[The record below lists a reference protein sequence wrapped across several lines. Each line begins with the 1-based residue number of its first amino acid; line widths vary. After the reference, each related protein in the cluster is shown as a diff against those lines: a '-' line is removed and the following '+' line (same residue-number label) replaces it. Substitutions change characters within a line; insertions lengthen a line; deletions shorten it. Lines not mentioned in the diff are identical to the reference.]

1 MCHRS
6 LRMDTVTAQ
15 SRRFGSHGEDEMRLA
30 LEVRYLERCLE
41 RGGKY
46 RFLRLETEKL
56 QGWNGEFTINLPDG
70 KSHRWCAKEH
80 PQMHGIVCVEVLGV
94 TRTIRVGVPKTPAE
108 ADAPVC
114 ALPSTVRV
122 HAIIRTR
129 SQCPILREVSKNEE
143 IVRSRGPILR
153 EVLKRLKKLALVVR
167 YHERCETRTRGRI
180 RVT

>member
-56 QGWNGEFTINLPDG
+56 QGWNGEFMINLPDG
-70 KSHRWCAKEH
+70 KSYRWCAKEH
-80 PQMHGIVCVEVLGV
+80 PHMHGIVCVEVLGV
-94 TRTIRVGVPKTPAE
+94 TRTIRVEVPKTPAE

-143 IVRSRGPILR
+143 IVRSR
-153 EVLKRLKKLALVVR
+153 VR
-167 YHERCETRTRGRI
+167 YYGRY
-180 RVT
+180 

>member
-1 MCHRS
+1 
-6 LRMDTVTAQ
+6 
-15 SRRFGSHGEDEMRLA
+15 
-30 LEVRYLERCLE
+30 
-41 RGGKY
+41 
-46 RFLRLETEKL
+46 
-56 QGWNGEFTINLPDG
+56 
-70 KSHRWCAKEH
+70 
-80 PQMHGIVCVEVLGV
+80 MHGIVCVERLGV

-167 YHERCETRTRGRI
+167 YRERCGYHRAVSGNRERDPLEVLRSVLPVVSSKPDIAFCDR
-180 RVT
+180 

>member
-1 MCHRS
+1 
-6 LRMDTVTAQ
+6 MDTVTAQ
-15 SRRFGSHGEDEMRLA
+15 SRRFGSHGKDEMRLA
-30 LEVRYLERCLE
+30 LEVRYLEGFLE

-46 RFLRLETEKL
+46 RFLRLETEKQQEPKL
-56 QGWNGEFTINLPDG
+56 RNSRKGWNGEFTINLPDG

-94 TRTIRVGVPKTPAE
+94 TRTIRVEVPKTPAE

-143 IVRSRGPILR
+143 IGSLSWSDTTGGIKEIEETRSCGPIPR
-153 EVLKRLKKLALVVR
+153 EV
-167 YHERCETRTRGRI
+167 
-180 RVT
+180 